1 MCSLATQAAEN
12 HCNWDELQSKEHLLH
27 PWVDAWSWWRVPTAA
42 SWAYKCTSKLQF
54 TIPNHFSTCLSEE
67 VVFLFEIFSKIILV
81 FNLEECMTLCIW
93 DLLVE
98 YPSQNFYCT
107 IFGYVPQDVK
117 KHLPRKED
125 EDQHK
130 LEICL
135 WHISLVP
142 PQPQII
148 IDN

>member
-1 MCSLATQAAEN
+1 MKGANSSILGIQVYVKTPLHNPQSLFY
-12 HCNWDELQSKEHLLH
+12 L
-27 PWVDAWSWWRVPTAA
+27 
-42 SWAYKCTSKLQF
+42 
-54 TIPNHFSTCLSEE
+54 CLSMED

-81 FNLEECMTLCIW
+81 FNLEDRMTLCIW

-117 KHLPRKED
+117 KHLPGKED
-125 EDQHK
+125 EDQQK